1 MERMDEIPV
10 GEAPV
15 YEFRDVSFAYEGN
28 QPALEGI
35 NLTVRAGESLAIL
48 GANGSGKSTM
58 LKLMDGLYFP
68 TGGTLF
74 AFGRPLTERALEG
87 DAVNFDFRLRVGLL
101 FQDSDVQL
109 FSPTVFDEVAFGPLQ
124 TEWPREEVI
133 RRVDAALR
141 ALRIEKLRDRP
152 PHRLS
157 GGEKRR
163 VALASL
169 LSLDPSV
176 WLLDEP
182 SAGLDPR
189 SQAWLEDFMID
200 QVRTGKTLVTA
211 THDLALAEVVAN
223 RICVF
228 NEAHRLV
235 ADGTPAEILSNQEL
249 LSQCN
254 LVHEHRHPHA
264 GAGAEHSHP
273 HWHHPSHE
281 HTHSAG
287 ETGDNSPNP
296 FP

>member
-1 MERMDEIPV
+1 MPQNEPYAVDEK
-10 GEAPV
+10 PV
-15 YEFRDVSFAYEGN
+15 YEFRDVSFAYKGN
-28 QPALEGI
+28 QVALDRV
-35 NLTVRAGESLAIL
+35 NLTVRSGESLAVL

-68 TGGTLF
+68 TGGELL
-74 AFGRPLTERALEG
+74 AFGKSFTEQALED
-87 DAVNFDFRLRVGLL
+87 DAVNFDFRRRVGLL

-109 FSPTVFDEVAFGPLQ
+109 FSPTVFDEVAFAPLQ

-133 RRVDAALR
+133 RRVEAALH
-141 ALRIEKLRDRP
+141 ALRIDKLRDRP

-163 VALASL
+163 VAMASL
-169 LSLDPSV
+169 LSLDPAV

-189 SQAWLEDFMID
+189 SQAWLEDFIID
-200 QVRTGKTLVTA
+200 QVRTGKTIIAA
-211 THDLALAEVVAN
+211 THDLSLAEVVAS

-228 NEAHRLV
+228 NEAHQLV
-235 ADGTPAEILSNQEL
+235 ADGTPADILSNQVL

-254 LVHEHRHPHA
+254 LVHEHRHPHT

-273 HWHHPSHE
+273 HIHHPSHE
-281 HTHSAG
+281 HIH
-287 ETGDNSPNP
+287 PLK
-296 FP
+296 

>member
-1 MERMDEIPV
+1 MEHRPDNPV
-10 GEAPV
+10 QGAPV

-28 QPALEGI
+28 QPALDRV
-35 NLTVRAGESLAIL
+35 NLTVHPGESLAIL

-68 TGGTLF
+68 SGGTLL
-74 AFGRPLTERALEG
+74 AFGNPLTERALEEEP
-87 DAVNFDFRLRVGLL
+87 VNFEFRRRVGLL

-109 FSPTVFDEVAFGPLQ
+109 FSPTVFDEVAFAPLQ

-133 RRVDAALR
+133 RRVEAALL

-163 VALASL
+163 VALASV
-169 LSLDPSV
+169 LSLDPAV
-176 WLLDEP
+176 WLMDEP

-200 QVRTGKTLVTA
+200 QARAGKTMITA
-211 THDLALAEVVAN
+211 THDLSLAEVVAN

-228 NEAHRLV
+228 NEAHQLV
-235 ADGTPAEILSNQEL
+235 ADGTPAEILSNQKL
-249 LSQCN
+249 LAECN
-254 LVHEHRHPHA
+254 LIHAHRHPHT
-264 GAGAEHSHP
+264 GAAAEHSHP
-273 HWHHPSHE
+273 HLHRPAHE
-281 HTHSAG
+281 HAHPP
-287 ETGDNSPNP
+287 E
-296 FP
+296 